1 MIIFLLNHQR
11 FCQRTFGCK
20 NWITRGEDS
29 SLVFQQKVTRR
40 FFNQKSFI
48 SVYSFNF
55 YHQTFHI
62 FFRAKWRR
70 EEKLR
75 TQRLST
81 PNNNNNNTLNV
92 NNNEISCANDTN
104 SSTETNPK
112 ANITNGSSSMNN
124 MLHNPHIGSSMA
136 DSHNSGIIGDMHN
149 PLLNGNHHLSTPS
162 SLITPAS
169 SAPSLSPPR
178 FNFNH
183 GFCST
188 MSPMYTP
195 QMSIS
200 DSYRFV
206 TNID

>member
-1 MIIFLLNHQR
+1 MKFNLFL
-11 FCQRTFGCK
+11 
-20 NWITRGEDS
+20 
-29 SLVFQQKVTRR
+29 
-40 FFNQKSFI
+40 
-48 SVYSFNF
+48 NF
-55 YHQTFHI
+55 S
-62 FFRAKWRR
+62 RAKWRR

-81 PNNNNNNTLNV
+81 PNNNNTLNV

-112 ANITNGSSSMNN
+112 ANIANNSSSMNN
-124 MLHNPHIGSSMA
+124 MLHNHNPHIGSSMT
-136 DSHNSGIIGDMHN
+136 DSHNSSIIGDMHN

-200 DSYRFV
+200 DSYRFKQIFQ
-206 TNID
+206 TF